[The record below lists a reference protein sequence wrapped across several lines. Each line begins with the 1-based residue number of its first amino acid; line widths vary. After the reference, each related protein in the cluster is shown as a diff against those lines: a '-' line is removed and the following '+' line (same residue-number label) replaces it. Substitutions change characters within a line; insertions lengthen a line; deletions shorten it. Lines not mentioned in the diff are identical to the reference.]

1 MTPLLEITVYFTI
14 LTFITV
20 ALGAVIRNREWT
32 ADGLTIGL
40 GNRDNL
46 NAVSYTHLRAHE
58 T

>member
-20 ALGAVIRNREWT
+20 ALGAVIRNRQWT

-46 NAVSYTHLRAHE
+46 NDPSP
-58 T
+58 